1 MADKTSTTLVPITF
15 VSGEQPPGDKLTAI
29 TSQLRSSVGKMESLI
44 GDPHGE
50 GFPYASSLSTQ
61 LSPGWG
67 RSVDSNAL
75 LTNTSLSPA
84 VDRRLD
90 IANIARLIGPASNL
104 NPKMQSEASQI
115 TETIPSGTLGYQLK
129 YKPEDPNAAN
139 TPVLSST
146 SEWSNY
152 DPSGILIDSDKWHVS
167 ERGYLTSRTALSA
180 PVQITYTTDPSKY
193 GNGSAYQ
200 NSNFNVIPS
209 PNQISSNGVGV
220 TVAAISGGKHRVTFP
235 TITHQQSNKAISL
248 TELGDVDFN
257 YGLTY
262 TLPQIVQTLS
272 PGDVI
277 PNGFVTLY
285 NHTSSLP
292 YREAQY
298 EYVGPSEIDVSGVD
312 LTSEI
317 AASNVFYV
325 VTVGT
330 DITTSIDDLRNKLAE
345 HTHDGRFGEQPV
357 EASEVVGWNKTAAE
371 FLPSSIADNQ
381 APQYLRR
388 TGYEADA
395 QVYND
400 NNLMIGDL
408 GLGSESES
416 RGSKYSNTG
425 DSYKLFFGSVG
436 SYIYKDSDGDLR
448 SSLVNYTNSWK
459 MDHAIHVT
467 ATDTS
472 SGSGLDTQFP
482 NTSIF
487 TDDPSGGNVGISYGA
502 YWGNGAVLGPVN
514 TSIVGSASEISKW
527 EIDDDGK
534 RLSVLAAGPKF
545 ETSDGT
551 LVDSNGWVAPKF
563 QVIHYAKRVDS
574 ADSEVTISTGITPSG
589 SASSSRYSEV
599 KIKLPYYLSHASDWG
614 HTADATEAHT
624 AIMGATLLVRS
635 EGSSSSNKF
644 HAAGSGADS
653 VYDVAPGGGGSSH
666 IINYNSA
673 NQEVVSFCILNDEV
687 IIHLAESGDFQVGPG
702 YWRSGGGT
710 LGSDS
715 LAVKL
720 TLFVAAPGQN
730 LS

>member
-15 VSGEQPPGDKLTAI
+15 TAGEQPPPDKLTAI
-29 TSQLRSSVGKMESLI
+29 TSQLRAGMSKMESLL
-44 GDPHGE
+44 GDPHGA
-50 GFPYASSLSTQ
+50 GFPYASSLATQ

-67 RSVDSNAL
+67 RSVESNDL
-75 LTNTSLSPA
+75 LTDTSLSPST
-84 VDRRLD
+84 DRRLD
-90 IANIARLIGPASNL
+90 IVNIARLIGPASNL
-104 NPKMQSEASQI
+104 NPKMQSGASQI

-129 YKPEDPNAAN
+129 YKPEDPNGAN

-146 SEWSNY
+146 SDWSNY
-152 DPSGILIDSDKWHVS
+152 DPSGILNNSDQWHVS
-167 ERGYLTSRTALSA
+167 ERGHLTSRTALSA

-209 PNQISSNGVGV
+209 PNQVSSSGVGV

-235 TITHQQSNKAISL
+235 AITHQQSNKAISL
-248 TELGDVDFN
+248 TELGDADFN

-262 TLPQIVQTLS
+262 TLPQILQSLS

-277 PNGFVTLY
+277 PGGFVVMINDT
-285 NHTSSLP
+285 TSVS
-292 YREAQY
+292 YTEAQY
-298 EYVGPSEIDVSGVD
+298 EYVSPNEIDLSGVD

-317 AASNVFYV
+317 SAGNIFHVI
-325 VTVGT
+325 TVGT

-357 EASEVVGWNKTAAE
+357 EASEVVGWNKTAGD
-371 FLPSSIADNQ
+371 FLPSSIDDNQ

-416 RGSKYSNTG
+416 RSSKYSNTG
-425 DSYKLFFGSVG
+425 DSYKLFFGTVG
-436 SYIYKDSDGDLR
+436 SYIYKDADGDLR

-459 MDHAIHVT
+459 MDHAIHIT
-467 ATDTS
+467 ASDTS
-472 SGSGLDTQFP
+472 SGAGLDTHFP

-487 TDDPSGGNVGISYGA
+487 TNDSGGGNVGIAYGA

-534 RLSVLAAGPKF
+534 RISGLAAGPRF

-551 LVDSNGWVAPKF
+551 TVNSNGWVAPKF

-574 ADSEVTISTGITPSG
+574 ADSEVTISTGNTPSG
-589 SASSSRYSEV
+589 SASISKYSEV

-653 VYDVAPGGGGSSH
+653 VYSVSSGGGGSH
-666 IINYNSA
+666 IIEYSSTD
-673 NQEVVSFCILNDEV
+673 QEVVSFCILNDEV
-687 IIHLAESGDFQVGPG
+687 IIHLAESGDFQVGAG
-702 YWRSGGGT
+702 YWQVGGGSGG
-710 LGSDS
+710 SSS